1 MILKYHMAEEKL
13 DGENEHLSMATGQVL
28 RSKDLWLKLG
38 EELDEYDLYASMQTD
53 LHAYF
58 DPQGMLIFRKR
69 QNSAT
74 LDVIVDGL
82 MESGVQVSE
91 AKHSSKEQ

>member
-1 MILKYHMAEEKL
+1 MILKYHLAEDKL
-13 DGENEHLSMATGQVL
+13 DGENEYLAMATGQVL

-38 EELDEYDLYASMQTD
+38 EELGDYDLYASMQAD
-53 LHAYF
+53 LHSDF

-82 MESGVQVSE
+82 MESGFQVSE